1 LTTRRKAERF
11 AHVPAD
17 GNRTRNETPQIVEP
31 VSMRVSPF
39 DQVSALLQAL
49 LWFIAVFVALL
60 FLLWLTNKLQFRAA
74 EVIAVPPENA
84 AGRGPNA
91 EGFERDFE
99 PPGEQEVEEL
109 VEPTLAET
117 LEAVTDVASTVAAA
131 LDVVDSDSVTTQEGT
146 GRGDSRPPGPLG
158 EGDDIVPRFE
168 RWQLKFAA
176 KSIQQYAAQL
186 DFFGIELGAIGGG
199 APGVDYA
206 GGFSGSP
213 QSRHGDD
220 GAAEQRLYFRWTAA
234 GVLDQYDEQLLQ
246 RAAIDTN
253 GRIRLKFISKELEE
267 QLAGLEYRHAVEQG
281 YKSVAQ
287 IQRTVFEC
295 RPDGNGY
302 VFRVIEQRY
311 RVPKQP

>member
-1 LTTRRKAERF
+1 
-11 AHVPAD
+11 
-17 GNRTRNETPQIVEP
+17 
-31 VSMRVSPF
+31 MRVSRF

-49 LWFIAVFVALL
+49 VWFIAVFVALL
-60 FLLWLTNKLQFRAA
+60 FLLWLTNKLQFRAS

-99 PPGEQEVEEL
+99 PPGEEEVEEL

-117 LEAVTDVASTVAAA
+117 LEAVTDVASSVAAA

-158 EGDDIVPRFE
+158 EGEDIVPRFE
-168 RWQLKFAA
+168 RWQLKFSS
-176 KSIQQYAAQL
+176 KSLQEYAAQL
-186 DFFGIELGAIGGG
+186 DFYGIELGAVGGG
-199 APGVDYA
+199 VPGVDYA
-206 GGFSGSP
+206 ARFAATP
-213 QSRHGDD
+213 QSRHSEDSQS
-220 GAAEQRLYFRWTAA
+220 EQRLYFRWTSA

-246 RAAIDTN
+246 RAGINTN
-253 GRIRLKFISKELEE
+253 GRIRLKFITKELED
-267 QLAGLEYRHAVEQG
+267 QLAALEYRYAVEQG
-281 YKSVAQ
+281 YQSVAQ

-302 VFRVIEQRY
+302 AFKVIEQRY
-311 RVPKQP
+311 RVPKQ